1 MSSPA
6 AAAAPSALA
15 RFFDGDVWYS
25 FKNSPMAVIAAL
37 IAALC
42 VFCAVFAPWVA
53 PYDPFDLA
61 SLNLSDARLPPAW
74 MADGSRAFLLGTDD
88 QGRDLLSAI
97 MYGARISLFVGVA
110 SVLVSMLVGVGLG
123 LLSGFAGGKVDAV
136 IMRICDVMLSFPSL
150 LVALLIDGVG
160 RAIFPNAHDTLA
172 FGVLIV
178 AISLTGWV
186 QYARTVR
193 GSTLVERNRE
203 YVQAARVIGVRPS
216 RIMFRHVLP
225 NVMGPVLVL
234 ATIHV
239 AAAILTEATL
249 SFLGVGVPPT
259 SPSLGTLIR
268 IGNDF
273 LFSGEWWIT
282 IFPGVMLVLI
292 ALSVNLLGDWLRDA
306 LNPRLRWPT
315 PVAPSALPLEGAP
328 PAARQSRFRGGC
340 SRTGSAVP
348 PGGLSDDCP
357 TARSPPPARRVPD
370 APRHAVG
377 AGRRLL
383 RHRAGRGA
391 RRGR

>member
-1 MSSPA
+1 MSTTTT
-6 AAAAPSALA
+6 APGAWA
-15 RFFDGDVWYS
+15 RFFDGDVWHS
-25 FKNSPMAVIAAL
+25 FRQSPMAMTAAV

-42 VFCAVFAPWVA
+42 VFCSLFAPWVS
-53 PYDPFDLA
+53 PHNPFDLA
-61 SLNLSDARLPPAW
+61 TLNLSDARLPPAW
-74 MADGSRAFLLGTDD
+74 EDGGTTKYLLGTDD
-88 QGRDLLSAI
+88 QGRDILSALF
-97 MYGARISLFVGVA
+97 YGARISLFVGLA
-110 SVLVSMLVGVGLG
+110 SVLLSMIVGVGLG
-123 LLSGFAGGKVDAV
+123 LLSGFVGGKVDAF
-136 IMRICDVMLSFPSL
+136 IMRVCDVMLSFPSI

-160 RAIFPNAHDTLA
+160 RAMFPNAHDTLA

-193 GSTLVERNRE
+193 GSTLVERNKE
-203 YVQAARVIGVRPS
+203 YVQAARVIGVAPL
-216 RIMFRHVLP
+216 RIMFKHVLP

-234 ATIHV
+234 ATIQV

-306 LNPRLRWPT
+306 LNPRLR
-315 PVAPSALPLEGAP
+315 
-328 PAARQSRFRGGC
+328 
-340 SRTGSAVP
+340 
-348 PGGLSDDCP
+348 
-357 TARSPPPARRVPD
+357 
-370 APRHAVG
+370 
-377 AGRRLL
+377 
-383 RHRAGRGA
+383 
-391 RRGR
+391 